1 MPIYPNYGKVMSHG
15 CRGFAQK
22 VMNWPTDMI
31 MGGIRDNGFAL
42 EAEALQSVILV
53 ASPTDLY
60 LRIKVN
66 FKQKFELQNLIIF

>member
-1 MPIYPNYGKVMSHG
+1 MPIYPNYGKVMSNG
-15 CRGFAQK
+15 CRGFAQN

-31 MGGIRDNGFAL
+31 MGGIWDNGYAL

-60 LRIKVN
+60 IRIKVAYKI
-66 FKQKFELQNLIIF
+66 FLKLQ